1 MRWWPSRWARRE
13 RATPWGNCGTTSG
26 SCAARDW
33 WSGSPVRSRTGCRR
47 RVINPATNL
56 IRDSKDLVVSGGTP
70 LVTGRGAIPCPA
82 VVGWP
87 RVGNHPMAIEL
98 PDGRCES
105 NEVLE
110 ALRLRAVHARE
121 LGYAVIDIA
130 AVLGVREETISRWC
144 SRYDRGGRE
153 ALPGDRTGR
162 PIGSGRLLDRE
173 QEQGI
178 RQAIQTKTPQ
188 ELEIP
193 SALWTRQAVRDF
205 INQQFG
211 IRLSIRTVGEYLR
224 RWGYTPQ
231 KPVRKAY
238 KQDPK
243 AVAEWL
249 EKTYPAIERR
259 AAKEGGEIH
268 WGDETGVRSTCQH
281 GRGYAWPGATPE
293 LIVPG
298 SRFSVN
304 MISTITNQGT
314 VRWMIYTGTM
324 NAALFL
330 VFLTRLLAGATKK
343 VFLIVDHLSV
353 HEAAVVDQW
362 LSDKTDR
369 IEVFSLPKYAPER
382 NPDEYL
388 NCDVKAN
395 INTDGLP
402 KDREE
407 LRGKLR
413 RFMQRLAKLPARVA
427 SYFKHK
433 CIAYAAVPE
442 LNIT

>member
-1 MRWWPSRWARRE
+1 
-13 RATPWGNCGTTSG
+13 
-26 SCAARDW
+26 
-33 WSGSPVRSRTGCRR
+33 
-47 RVINPATNL
+47 
-56 IRDSKDLVVSGGTP
+56 
-70 LVTGRGAIPCPA
+70 
-82 VVGWP
+82 
-87 RVGNHPMAIEL
+87 MAIEL
-98 PDGRCES
+98 PDGRCQPTD
-105 NEVLE
+105 VLE
-110 ALRLRAVHARE
+110 AFRLREVQARE
-121 LGYAVIDIA
+121 PGYAVVDIA
-130 AVLGVREETISRWC
+130 AILGVREETVSRWC
-144 SRYDRGGRE
+144 SRYDHGGRE

-162 PIGSGRLLDRE
+162 PIGSGRLLTRE

-178 RQAIQTKTPQ
+178 QQAIETKTPQ

-193 SALWTRQAVRDF
+193 STLWTRQAVRDL
-205 INQQFG
+205 IHQQFG
-211 IRLSIRTVGEYLR
+211 IRLPIRTVGEYLR

-249 EKTYPAIERR
+249 ETTYPALERR

-281 GRGYAWPGATPE
+281 GRGDARPGATPE

-304 MISTITNQGT
+304 MIATITNQAT
-314 VRWMIYTGTM
+314 VRWMIYPGTM
-324 NAALFL
+324 NAALFI
-330 VFLTRLLAGATKK
+330 VFLTRLIAGATKK

-353 HEAAVVDQW
+353 HEAVVDQW

-427 SYFKHK
+427 SYFEHK
-433 CIAYAAVPE
+433 YIEYAAVPE

>member
-1 MRWWPSRWARRE
+1 
-13 RATPWGNCGTTSG
+13 
-26 SCAARDW
+26 
-33 WSGSPVRSRTGCRR
+33 
-47 RVINPATNL
+47 
-56 IRDSKDLVVSGGTP
+56 
-70 LVTGRGAIPCPA
+70 
-82 VVGWP
+82 
-87 RVGNHPMAIEL
+87 MAIDL

-105 NEVLE
+105 NDVLE

-121 LGYAVIDIA
+121 RGYAVVDIA
-130 AVLGVREETISRWC
+130 AILGVREETVSRWC
-144 SRYDRGGRE
+144 SRYDHGGRE

-162 PIGSGRLLDRE
+162 PIGSGRLLTKE

-178 RQAIQTKTPQ
+178 QQAIETKTPQ

-193 SALWTRQAVRDF
+193 SALWTRRAVRDL
-205 INQQFG
+205 IHQQLG
-211 IRLSIRTVGEYLR
+211 IRLPIRTVGEYLR

-231 KPVRKAY
+231 KPVRKAS

-249 EKTYPAIERR
+249 ETTYPAIERR

-281 GRGYAWPGATPE
+281 GRGSARPGATPE

-304 MISTITNQGT
+304 MISTITNQGK

-330 VFLTRLLAGATKK
+330 VFLTRLIAGATKK

-362 LSDKTDR
+362 LSDKADR

-395 INTDGLP
+395 INTDGMP

-413 RFMQRLAKLPARVA
+413 RFMQRLAKLPARIV

-433 CIAYAAVPE
+433 YIEYAAVPE
-442 LNIT
+442 LGLT

>member
-1 MRWWPSRWARRE
+1 M
-13 RATPWGNCGTTSG
+13 
-26 SCAARDW
+26 
-33 WSGSPVRSRTGCRR
+33 
-47 RVINPATNL
+47 
-56 IRDSKDLVVSGGTP
+56 
-70 LVTGRGAIPCPA
+70 
-82 VVGWP
+82 
-87 RVGNHPMAIEL
+87 
-98 PDGRCES
+98 
-105 NEVLE
+105 
-110 ALRLRAVHARE
+110 
-121 LGYAVIDIA
+121 
-130 AVLGVREETISRWC
+130 
-144 SRYDRGGRE
+144 
-153 ALPGDRTGR
+153 
-162 PIGSGRLLDRE
+162 
-173 QEQGI
+173 
-178 RQAIQTKTPQ
+178 
-188 ELEIP
+188 
-193 SALWTRQAVRDF
+193 
-205 INQQFG
+205 
-211 IRLSIRTVGEYLR
+211 
-224 RWGYTPQ
+224 
-231 KPVRKAY
+231 RKAY

-281 GRGYAWPGATPE
+281 GRGYARPGATPE

-304 MISTITNQGT
+304 MISTITNRGK

-324 NAALFL
+324 NAALFI
-330 VFLTRLLAGATKK
+330 VFLTRLIAGARKK
-343 VFLIVDHLSV
+343 VFLSVDHLSV

-362 LSDKTDR
+362 LSDKRDR
-369 IEVFSLPKYAPER
+369 IEVFYLPKYAPER